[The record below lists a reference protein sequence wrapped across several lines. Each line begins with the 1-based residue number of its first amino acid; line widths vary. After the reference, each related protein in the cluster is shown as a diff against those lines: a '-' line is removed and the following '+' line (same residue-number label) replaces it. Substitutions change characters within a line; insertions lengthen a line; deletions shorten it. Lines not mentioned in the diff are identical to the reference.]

1 MAKLDRIWIERD
13 LAEIG
18 QKEAIRI
25 DWDNDRQHR
34 VEIEGDK
41 PADLIRAMD
50 FAVRLMKSEL
60 SNELI

>member
-25 DWDNDRQHR
+25 DWDNGRHHR
-34 VEIEGDK
+34 IEIEGDK
-41 PADLIRAMD
+41 PVDLVRAMD
-50 FAVRLMKSEL
+50 FAVRLIKSEL
-60 SNELI
+60 SNDLI

>member
-25 DWDNDRQHR
+25 DWDNARRHR
-34 VEIEGDK
+34 IEIEGDK